1 MNGGRRR
8 EGMSDAAGEDDSD
21 DRQLLATAGV
31 FVLYAVTVAG
41 GVVLAESYL
50 AAGLKAF
57 EDAQQ
62 VSNSGIIFVEVL
74 IATGVFLLAQRFGLG
89 KSVLRVVLILVFG
102 YIVALVVGTTL
113 PASLPGA
120 VVVPIV
126 VGAGLALVLW
136 VYPEWWVL
144 DVAAVVA
151 GAGMIAQFGISL
163 APLPIVVLL
172 VAMAVYDAY
181 SVYVSGHM
189 QTLAA
194 GIGDLKLPMVFVVP
208 TSWSFTLLDDGNV
221 FEAATGEAEEEDGDG
236 VAVSILGLGDAIF
249 PGMMAVSAGVY
260 VDAPSL
266 VGGVPLNAPAVG
278 ALVGG
283 LVGMVALQY
292 LATRVEGAHAGL
304 PALNGGV
311 LAGYLLGAAVAG
323 VGPVTALGL
332 A

>member
-1 MNGGRRR
+1 
-8 EGMSDAAGEDDSD
+8 MSESPAPEDHRG
-21 DRQLLATAGV
+21 DRHLLATAGV
-31 FVLYAVTVAG
+31 FLLYAVTVAG
-41 GVVLAESYL
+41 GVLLSESYL

-62 VSNSGIIFVEVL
+62 VANSGIIFVEVL
-74 IATGVFLLAQRFGLG
+74 VATGVFLLAQRLGFG
-89 KSVLRVVLILVFG
+89 KTALRIGLIVVFG
-102 YIVALVVGTTL
+102 YIVAIVVSTTV
-113 PASLPGA
+113 PGA
-120 VVVPIV
+120 TVLPIV
-126 VGAGLALVLW
+126 VGAGLAVVLW
-136 VYPEWWVL
+136 GYPEWWVI
-144 DVAAVVA
+144 DIAAVVA

-172 VAMAVYDAY
+172 VVMAVYDAY

-208 TSWSFTLLDDGNV
+208 TRLSFTLLDEENV
-221 FEAATGEAEEEDGDG
+221 FAVAAGETSAEGEEASETDEVD
-236 VAVSILGLGDAIF
+236 VSILGLGDAIF

-266 VGGVPLNAPAVG
+266 VGGVPLNAPAIG
-278 ALVGG
+278 ALAGG

-292 LATRVEGAHAGL
+292 LATEVEGAHAGL

-311 LAGYLLGAAVAG
+311 LAGYLLGAVVAGIPPAVALG
-323 VGPVTALGL
+323 VA
-332 A
+332 

>member
-1 MNGGRRR
+1 
-8 EGMSDAAGEDDSD
+8 MSESPAEADTGDHH
-21 DRQLLATAGV
+21 LIATAGV
-31 FVLYAVTVAG
+31 FVLYAATVAG
-41 GVVLAESYL
+41 GVLLAESYL

-57 EDAQQ
+57 EDAQR
-62 VSNSGIIFVEVL
+62 VSNSGIIFLEVL
-74 IATGVFLLAQRFGLG
+74 VATGVFLLAQRYGFG
-89 KSVLRVVLILVFG
+89 KSVLRVALILVFG
-102 YIVALVVGTTL
+102 YIVALVVGTTI
-113 PASLPGA
+113 PATLPGA
-120 VVVPIV
+120 AVLPIV

-163 APLPIVVLL
+163 APLPIVLLL
-172 VAMAVYDAY
+172 VVMAVYDAY

-189 QTLAA
+189 QSLAA

-208 TSWSFTLLDDGNV
+208 TRRSFTLLDDGNV
-221 FEAATGEAEEEDGDG
+221 FEAATGTDDDDGSETG
-236 VAVSILGLGDAIF
+236 VDVSILGLGDAIF

-260 VDAPSL
+260 VDAPTL
-266 VGGVPLNAPAVG
+266 VAGVPLNAPAVG
-278 ALVGG
+278 ALAGG

-292 LATRVEGAHAGL
+292 LATNVEGAHAGL

-311 LAGYLLGAAVAG
+311 LLGYLVGAFVAG
-323 VGPVTALGL
+323 IGPVTALGL